1 MSNGIDNVLEI
12 QEECIEKL
20 KEIVQK
26 QSEEKGRPMTACV
39 VTFGCQMNERD
50 SEKLKGILKAA
61 GYELTGSE
69 KADVV
74 LYNTCTVREN
84 ADTRVFGRLGYLNTI
99 KKKNKEM
106 IIGLCGCMG
115 QEPHIVEKLKES
127 YKFVDLIFGT
137 FNVYKLAEL
146 LYARITSGNSI
157 IDVWEESKEFVEL
170 LPTERK
176 YSFKSGVNIMYGCD
190 NFCTYCIVPYVRGR
204 EKSRPVEDIVDE
216 IKRLTETGVVEVC
229 LLGQNV
235 NSYGK
240 GLDGN
245 VTFASLLRE
254 IEKID
259 GLQRIRFMTP
269 HPKDLSDEV
278 IEIMANSKKIC
289 RHIHLPAQSG
299 SSNILKKMNRNYT
312 REDYLALVDKIKTAM
327 PDISIT
333 TDLIV
338 GFPGETEEDFEDTLS
353 LVKEV
358 GYSSAFTFQYS
369 KRTGT
374 PAATFEDQVPEEV
387 MTERFNRLLETVK
400 ESSGCNDDLAGKT
413 MDVLVEGKNE
423 KLEGYLSGRLSNNM
437 LVHFKGD
444 EDLIGKIIDVHID
457 ESKGFYYFGTIV

>member
-1 MSNGIDNVLEI
+1 MSNGIDDVLEI

-61 GYELTGSE
+61 GYELTESE

-278 IEIMANSKKIC
+278 IEVMANSKKIC

>member
-61 GYELTGSE
+61 GYELTESE

-278 IEIMANSKKIC
+278 IEVMANSKKIC

-374 PAATFEDQVPEEV
+374 SAATFEDQVPEEV

-413 MDVLVEGKNE
+413 MDVLVEGKDE

>member
-61 GYELTGSE
+61 GYELTESE

-278 IEIMANSKKIC
+278 IEVMAKSKKIC

>member
-61 GYELTGSE
+61 GYELTESE

-278 IEIMANSKKIC
+278 IKVMANSKKIC

>member
-61 GYELTGSE
+61 GYELTESE

-259 GLQRIRFMTP
+259 GLHRIRFMTP

-278 IEIMANSKKIC
+278 IEVMANSKKIC

-312 REDYLALVDKIKTAM
+312 REDYLALVDKIKTAK

>member
-61 GYELTGSE
+61 GYELTESE

-146 LYARITSGNSI
+146 LYAHITSGNSI

-278 IEIMANSKKIC
+278 IEVMTNSKKIC

>member
-61 GYELTGSE
+61 GYELTESE

-84 ADTRVFGRLGYLNTI
+84 ADTRVFGRLGYLNKI

-278 IEIMANSKKIC
+278 IEVMANSKKIC

>member
-61 GYELTGSE
+61 GYELTESE

-278 IEIMANSKKIC
+278 IEVMANSKKIC

-338 GFPGETEEDFEDTLS
+338 GFPGETEEDFADTLS

>member
-61 GYELTGSE
+61 GYELTESE

-278 IEIMANSKKIC
+278 IEVMTNSKKIC

-327 PDISIT
+327 PNISIT

-457 ESKGFYYFGTIV
+457 ESRGFYYFGTIV

>member
-61 GYELTGSE
+61 GYELTESE

-278 IEIMANSKKIC
+278 IEVMANSKKIC

>member
-61 GYELTGSE
+61 GYELTESE

-146 LYARITSGNSI
+146 LYAHITSGNSI

-278 IEIMANSKKIC
+278 IEVMANSKKIC

-312 REDYLALVDKIKTAM
+312 REDYLTLVDKIKTAM

-387 MTERFNRLLETVK
+387 MTERFKRLLETVK

>member
-61 GYELTGSE
+61 GYELTESE

-278 IEIMANSKKIC
+278 IEVMANSKKIC

-413 MDVLVEGKNE
+413 MDVLVEGKDE

>member
-61 GYELTGSE
+61 GYELTESE

-278 IEIMANSKKIC
+278 IEVMTNSKKIC

>member
-12 QEECIEKL
+12 QEEYIEKL

-61 GYELTGSE
+61 GYELTESE

-278 IEIMANSKKIC
+278 IEVMANSKKIC

-413 MDVLVEGKNE
+413 IDVLVEGKNE

>member
-61 GYELTGSE
+61 GYELTESE

-278 IEIMANSKKIC
+278 IEVMANSKKIC

-369 KRTGT
+369 TRTGT

>member
-61 GYELTGSE
+61 DYELTESE

-278 IEIMANSKKIC
+278 IEVMANSKKIC

>member
-1 MSNGIDNVLEI
+1 
-12 QEECIEKL
+12 
-20 KEIVQK
+20 
-26 QSEEKGRPMTACV
+26 
-39 VTFGCQMNERD
+39 
-50 SEKLKGILKAA
+50 
-61 GYELTGSE
+61 
-69 KADVV
+69 
-74 LYNTCTVREN
+74 
-84 ADTRVFGRLGYLNTI
+84 
-99 KKKNKEM
+99 
-106 IIGLCGCMG
+106 
-115 QEPHIVEKLKES
+115 
-127 YKFVDLIFGT
+127 
-137 FNVYKLAEL
+137 
-146 LYARITSGNSI
+146 
-157 IDVWEESKEFVEL
+157 
-170 LPTERK
+170 
-176 YSFKSGVNIMYGCD
+176 MYGCD

-278 IEIMANSKKIC
+278 IEVMANSKKIC

-338 GFPGETEEDFEDTLS
+338 GFPGETGEDFEDTLS

-413 MDVLVEGKNE
+413 MDVLVEG
-423 KLEGYLSGRLSNNM
+423 
-437 LVHFKGD
+437 
-444 EDLIGKIIDVHID
+444 
-457 ESKGFYYFGTIV
+457 

>member
-12 QEECIEKL
+12 QEEYIEKL

-61 GYELTGSE
+61 GYELTESE

-216 IKRLTETGVVEVC
+216 IKRLTETGIVEVC

-278 IEIMANSKKIC
+278 IEVMANSKKIC

>member
-61 GYELTGSE
+61 GYELTESE

-278 IEIMANSKKIC
+278 IEVMANSKKIC

-312 REDYLALVDKIKTAM
+312 RKDYLALVDKIKTAM

>member
-61 GYELTGSE
+61 GYELTESE

-278 IEIMANSKKIC
+278 IEVMANSKKIC

-299 SSNILKKMNRNYT
+299 NSNILKKMNRNYT

-338 GFPGETEEDFEDTLS
+338 GFPGETGEDFEDTLS

>member
-61 GYELTGSE
+61 GYELTESE

-115 QEPHIVEKLKES
+115 QEPHIVEKLKKS

-278 IEIMANSKKIC
+278 IEVMANSKKIC

-374 PAATFEDQVPEEV
+374 PAATFEDQAPEEV

>member
-61 GYELTGSE
+61 GYELTESE

-278 IEIMANSKKIC
+278 IEVMTNSKKIC

-299 SSNILKKMNRNYT
+299 SSNIIKKMNRNYT

>member
-61 GYELTGSE
+61 GYELTESE

-278 IEIMANSKKIC
+278 IEVMANSKKIC

-387 MTERFNRLLETVK
+387 MTERFTRLLETVK

>member
-61 GYELTGSE
+61 GYELTESE

-216 IKRLTETGVVEVC
+216 IKRLTETCVVEVC

-278 IEIMANSKKIC
+278 IEVMANSKKIC

>member
-61 GYELTGSE
+61 GYELTESE

-278 IEIMANSKKIC
+278 IEVMANSKKIC

-369 KRTGT
+369 KRTAT

>member
-61 GYELTGSE
+61 GYELTESE

-157 IDVWEESKEFVEL
+157 IDVWEENKEFVEL

-278 IEIMANSKKIC
+278 IEVMANSKKIC

-312 REDYLALVDKIKTAM
+312 REDYLALADKIKTAM

-437 LVHFKGD
+437 LVHFKGN

>member
-12 QEECIEKL
+12 QEECKEKL

-61 GYELTGSE
+61 GYELTESE

-278 IEIMANSKKIC
+278 IEVMANSKKIC

-338 GFPGETEEDFEDTLS
+338 GFPGGTGEDFEGTVR

>member
-61 GYELTGSE
+61 GYELTESE

-146 LYARITSGNSI
+146 LYASITSGNSI

-254 IEKID
+254 IERID

-278 IEIMANSKKIC
+278 IEVMANSKKIC

>member
-61 GYELTGSE
+61 GYELTESE

-278 IEIMANSKKIC
+278 IEVMANSKKIC

-413 MDVLVEGKNE
+413 IDVLVEGKNE

>member
-61 GYELTGSE
+61 GYELTESE

-278 IEIMANSKKIC
+278 IEVMANSKKIC

-338 GFPGETEEDFEDTLS
+338 GFPGETEENFEDTLS

>member
-1 MSNGIDNVLEI
+1 
-12 QEECIEKL
+12 
-20 KEIVQK
+20 
-26 QSEEKGRPMTACV
+26 
-39 VTFGCQMNERD
+39 
-50 SEKLKGILKAA
+50 
-61 GYELTGSE
+61 
-69 KADVV
+69 
-74 LYNTCTVREN
+74 
-84 ADTRVFGRLGYLNTI
+84 
-99 KKKNKEM
+99 
-106 IIGLCGCMG
+106 
-115 QEPHIVEKLKES
+115 
-127 YKFVDLIFGT
+127 
-137 FNVYKLAEL
+137 
-146 LYARITSGNSI
+146 
-157 IDVWEESKEFVEL
+157 
-170 LPTERK
+170 
-176 YSFKSGVNIMYGCD
+176 
-190 NFCTYCIVPYVRGR
+190 
-204 EKSRPVEDIVDE
+204 
-216 IKRLTETGVVEVC
+216 
-229 LLGQNV
+229 
-235 NSYGK
+235 
-240 GLDGN
+240 
-245 VTFASLLRE
+245 
-254 IEKID
+254 
-259 GLQRIRFMTP
+259 MTP

-278 IEIMANSKKIC
+278 IEVMANSKKIC

-338 GFPGETEEDFEDTLS
+338 GFPGETGEDFEDTLS

>member
-61 GYELTGSE
+61 GYELTESE

-278 IEIMANSKKIC
+278 IEVMANSKKIC

-374 PAATFEDQVPEEV
+374 PAATFEEQVPEEV

-423 KLEGYLSGRLSNNM
+423 KLERYLSGRLSNNM

>member
-61 GYELTGSE
+61 GYELTESE

-278 IEIMANSKKIC
+278 IEVMANSKKIC

-299 SSNILKKMNRNYT
+299 NSNILKKMNRNYT

-374 PAATFEDQVPEEV
+374 PAAIFEDQVPEEV

>member
-50 SEKLKGILKAA
+50 SEKLKGIIKAA
-61 GYELTGSE
+61 GYELTESE

-259 GLQRIRFMTP
+259 GLHRIRFMTP

-278 IEIMANSKKIC
+278 IEVMANSKKIC